1 MGDSQSEID
10 AHQNAGWNVR
20 VGQIQTVLS
29 YFGTVCSVSV
39 ERPDGVTVYVQAE
52 RIDDGLELEAVGDTY
67 LPVAARLNDRQV
79 REMRRLGWGAPS
91 LPDSPNFTRA
101 VGEGA
106 DLHEVAVDVARTLRQ
121 VYGVRGDDTW
131 MVNPPEFAQ
140 AGAGLEPDPVETE
153 SETCHY
159 VRRLHESSGVAL
171 AAAVASEAVT
181 FEDCLAAGLPRGD
194 RLAELAML
202 YRPDCP
208 VAFLRKSAFH
218 LSVLDDANLPLST
231 ARALLASRPA
241 AYEIARLAKRG
252 DIPGDALLRAAMR
265 GHRIAR
271 SRGESG
277 GEYLRLDCVPRQRL
291 TELANQQDGEVV
303 GMLRSPKCDDG
314 LVLRYLFARSA
325 QVRYTALATIKRRNI
340 PIDSSLIRIA
350 RDLPVTDYQS
360 YSYADRVKAIA
371 DQILVAR

>member
-1 MGDSQSEID
+1 MGDSQSKID
-10 AHQNAGWNVR
+10 SGQSAAWNVR

-52 RIDDGLELEAVGDTY
+52 RVEVGLELEAVGDTY
-67 LPVAARLNDRQV
+67 LPLAARLTDRQV
-79 REMRRLGWGAPS
+79 REMRQLGWVAPNI
-91 LPDSPNFTRA
+91 PDSPNFTRT

-106 DLHEVAVDVARTLRQ
+106 DLHEVAVGLARTLRQ
-121 VYGVRGDDTW
+121 VYGVRDDDTW
-131 MVNPPEFAQ
+131 MVSPPEFAQ
-140 AGAGLEPDPVETE
+140 VGAGLGPDPAEAA
-153 SETCHY
+153 SETDQP
-159 VRRLHESSGVAL
+159 VQRLRESSGVAL

-194 RLAELAML
+194 RFAELAML

-218 LSVLDDANLPLST
+218 LSVLGDPNLPSST

-252 DIPGDALLRAAMR
+252 DMPREALLRASMR
-265 GHRIAR
+265 GHRLAR

-291 TELANQQDGEVV
+291 TELADQQDGEAV
-303 GMLRSPKCDDG
+303 GMLRNPRCDDE
-314 LVLRYLFARSA
+314 LILRYLFARSA
-325 QVRYTALATIKRRNI
+325 RVRYTALATIKRRNL

-350 RDLPVTDYQS
+350 RDLPATDYQP

-371 DQILVAR
+371 DQILAAR